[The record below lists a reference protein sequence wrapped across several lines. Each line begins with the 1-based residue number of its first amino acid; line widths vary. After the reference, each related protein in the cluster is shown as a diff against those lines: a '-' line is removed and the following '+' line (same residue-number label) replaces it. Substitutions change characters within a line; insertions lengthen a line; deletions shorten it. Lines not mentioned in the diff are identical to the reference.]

1 LWAVIGL
8 GTPGRRYAG
17 TRHNAGF
24 SFIHRLAR
32 RGACR
37 LGKKKFMARIAEIKR
52 DDGCLI
58 LAQPQTYMNLSGL
71 AVRQIMEGYRIGPQ
85 EIVVVYD
92 DLDIPLGQIR
102 VRKEGSAGTHKGLRS
117 VIGAIGTKSFL
128 RLRVGIGPL
137 PEGEEATG
145 YVLAPFTVRER
156 PLLED
161 GLARAEEALDFVL
174 DGRVDEAMNKFNKKS
189 MM

>member
-1 LWAVIGL
+1 MWAVIGL
-8 GTPGRRYAG
+8 GNPGRRYTG

-24 SFIHRLAR
+24 ALIQRLAR
-32 RGACR
+32 RRACR
-37 LGKKKFMARIAEIKR
+37 LGKKRFSARIAEVKGDEGIW
-52 DDGCLI
+52 I

-71 AVRQIMEGYRIGPQ
+71 AVKQIMDGYRIGPDN
-85 EIVVVYD
+85 IIVVYD

-117 VIGAIGTKSFL
+117 IIGAIGTKSFI

-137 PEGEEATG
+137 PEGEEATD
-145 YVLAPFTVRER
+145 YVLAPFTARER

-161 GLARAEEALDFVL
+161 SLASAEEALDYVL

>member
-1 LWAVIGL
+1 VIGL
-8 GTPGRRYAG
+8 GNPGRRYAG

-24 SFIHRLAR
+24 AFIHRLAR
-32 RGACR
+32 HWESR
-37 LGKKKFMARIAEIKR
+37 LGKSKFSARIAEVKTNE
-52 DDGCLI
+52 GSLI

-71 AVRQIMEGYRIGPQ
+71 AVKQIMDGYRMGP
-85 EIVVVYD
+85 ENIVVVYD

-102 VRKEGSAGTHKGLRS
+102 VRKAGSAGTHKGLRS
-117 VIGAIGTKSFL
+117 VIGAAGTTSFL
-128 RLRVGIGPL
+128 RLRIGIGPL

-145 YVLAPFTVRER
+145 YVLAPFTARER
-156 PLLED
+156 PLLEE

-174 DGRVDEAMNKFNKKS
+174 DGRVDEAMNTFNKKS